1 MSTRRLFFSIS
12 AVFILIISAHYTG
25 FLNAPE
31 NLFRNIFSPLV
42 KTFYLIENKTKS
54 VYSGFSNQKNTN
66 LEKEQCQSKLQELY
80 LDQTELALLRE
91 ENKTLRAAAN
101 FIKPEQKNVLA
112 EIIIKTTDGTSNS
125 VIINRGSEDGIETG
139 NPVFFDNGF
148 LLGRIIAVEKNT
160 AVMRLITDNRSKIT
174 ASIINQNK
182 TQGLVEGEHGLSIKM
197 KMIPQDENVQVGDI
211 VITSGSESKI
221 PRGLIIGKV
230 ESIQK
235 ELYEP
240 FQSANLRP
248 LADLNKVNIVT
259 VLLKQ

>member
-1 MSTRRLFFSIS
+1 MTARRLFLSIS
-12 AVFILIISAHYTG
+12 SVFILIFLAHSLG
-25 FLNAPE
+25 FLSAPE
-31 NLFRNIFSPLV
+31 NFFRRIILPIA
-42 KTFYLIENKTKS
+42 KTIYLIELKTKNF
-54 VYSGFSNQKNTN
+54 YSGLGNQQNIISEN
-66 LEKEQCQSKLQELY
+66 EQCQIKLRETY
-80 LDQTELALLRE
+80 LDQTELTLLRE
-91 ENKTLRAAAN
+91 ENKTLRAQAG
-101 FIKPEQKNVLA
+101 FIKSEQKKVLA
-112 EIIIKTTDGTSNS
+112 EIIIKTVDGTSNS
-125 VIINRGSEDGIETG
+125 MIINRGSENGIETG
-139 NPVFFDNGF
+139 NPVFFENGF
-148 LLGRIIAVEKNT
+148 LLGRIINVEKNT
-160 AVMRLITDNRSKIT
+160 AIIRLITDNRSKFT

-211 VITSGSESKI
+211 VITSGAEKNI

-240 FQSANLRP
+240 FQSANLRS

>member
-1 MSTRRLFFSIS
+1 M
-12 AVFILIISAHYTG
+12 IIQ
-25 FLNAPE
+25 
-31 NLFRNIFSPLV
+31 IV
-42 KTFYLIENKTKS
+42 
-54 VYSGFSNQKNTN
+54 
-66 LEKEQCQSKLQELY
+66 
-80 LDQTELALLRE
+80 
-91 ENKTLRAAAN
+91 
-101 FIKPEQKNVLA
+101 
-112 EIIIKTTDGTSNS
+112 
-125 VIINRGSEDGIETG
+125 
-139 NPVFFDNGF
+139 NPVFFENGF
-148 LLGRIIAVEKNT
+148 LLGRIINVEKNT
-160 AVMRLITDNRSKIT
+160 AIIRLITDNRSKFT

-211 VITSGSESKI
+211 VITSGAEKNI

-240 FQSANLRP
+240 FQSANLRS

>member
-1 MSTRRLFFSIS
+1 MPNRRLFFFIS
-12 AVFILIISAHYTG
+12 AVFILIILAHYMG

-31 NLFRNIFSPLV
+31 NLFRNIFSPIA
-42 KTFYLIENKTKS
+42 KTFYLIENRTKD
-54 VYSGFSNQKNTN
+54 VYNSFSNQKNTN
-66 LEKEQCQSKLQELY
+66 LENEQCQAKLRELY

-101 FIKPEQKNVLA
+101 FIKPEQKKVLA

-125 VIINRGSEDGIETG
+125 VIINRGSEDGVETG
-139 NPVFFDNGF
+139 DPVFFENGF
-148 LLGRIIAVEKNT
+148 LLGRIVNVEKNT
-160 AVMRLITDNRSKIT
+160 AVIRLITDNRSKIT

-182 TQGLVEGEHGLSIKM
+182 TQGLVEGQHGLSIKM

-248 LADLNKVNIVT
+248 LANLNKVNIVT